1 MSFSLRVLRGV
12 FGYAGVAAEVLAVN
26 ELTWHSVL
34 MEITLHQVNPRST
47 DREGRWDLL
56 VFDAH
61 PCGCGTSEPC
71 KSQPE
76 KFFVSFSITSQ
87 PAHDHPQGL
96 KN

>member
-12 FGYAGVAAEVLAVN
+12 FGCAGVAAELCIK
-26 ELTWHSVL
+26 LT
-34 MEITLHQVNPRST
+34 QGPT
-47 DREGRWDLL
+47 DRVGRWDLL

-61 PCGCGTSEPC
+61 PCGRGTSEPC